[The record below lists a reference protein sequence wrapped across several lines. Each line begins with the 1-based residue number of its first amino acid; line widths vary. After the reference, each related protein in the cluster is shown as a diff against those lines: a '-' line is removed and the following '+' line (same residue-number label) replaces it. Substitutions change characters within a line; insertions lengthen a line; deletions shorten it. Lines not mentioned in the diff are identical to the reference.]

1 MQRLQMKIQRID
13 KGRLRHPFLVRFR
26 VAEDGVGDK

>member
-13 KGRLRHPFLVRFR
+13 KGRLRHPYLVRLR
-26 VAEDGVGDK
+26 TDLNSDGE